1 MIKNK
6 KVRFFL
12 CSVLC
17 WLIWT
22 TIETERLVFSTDP
35 TLAPMIT
42 IGGRHVADELALYQ
56 SLGFTQVY
64 YLGEGDEFVSG
75 EFRLFG
81 IPTERWGE
89 WE

>member
-6 KVRFFL
+6 RIRFVL
-12 CSVLC
+12 CIFLC
-17 WLIWT
+17 WLILFT
-22 TIETERLVFSTDP
+22 VETGRLIDSRDP
-35 TLAPMIT
+35 SLTPLIT
-42 IGGRHVADELALYQ
+42 VGGRQVADELALYQ

-64 YLGEGDEFVSG
+64 HLSEGGEFVSG

-81 IPTERWGE
+81 ITAERWGE

>member
-6 KVRFFL
+6 KIRFILCIFL
-12 CSVLC
+12 CWMILFTVETGR
-17 WLIWT
+17 LIDS
-22 TIETERLVFSTDP
+22 RDP
-35 TLAPMIT
+35 SLAPLIT
-42 IGGRHVADELALYQ
+42 IGGRQVADELALYE

-64 YLGEGDEFVSG
+64 HLREGDEFVSG

-81 IPTERWGE
+81 ITAERWGE

>member
-6 KVRFFL
+6 KIRFIL
-12 CSVLC
+12 CIFLC
-17 WLIWT
+17 WLILFT
-22 TIETERLVFSTDP
+22 VETGRLIDSRDP
-35 TLAPMIT
+35 SLAPLLT
-42 IGGRHVADELALYQ
+42 IGNRQVADELALYQ

-64 YLGEGDEFVSG
+64 HLGEGGEFVSG

-81 IPTERWGE
+81 IPAERWGD

>member
-6 KVRFFL
+6 KVRFAL
-12 CSVLC
+12 CILLC
-17 WLIWT
+17 WMILFTVETGRLIDS
-22 TIETERLVFSTDP
+22 RDP
-35 TLAPMIT
+35 SLAPLIT
-42 IGGRHVADELALYQ
+42 VGGRQVADELALYQ

-64 YLGEGDEFVSG
+64 HLREGDEFVSG

-81 IPTERWGE
+81 ITAERWGD

>member
-6 KVRFFL
+6 RIRFVL
-12 CSVLC
+12 CIFLC
-17 WLIWT
+17 WLILFT
-22 TIETERLVFSTDP
+22 VETGRLIDSRDP
-35 TLAPMIT
+35 SLTPLIT
-42 IGGRHVADELALYQ
+42 VGGRQVADELALYQ

-64 YLGEGDEFVSG
+64 HLSEGDEFVSG

-81 IPTERWGE
+81 ITAERWGE

>member
-12 CSVLC
+12 CIVLC

-35 TLAPMIT
+35 TLAPLIT

-81 IPTERWGE
+81 FPTERWGE